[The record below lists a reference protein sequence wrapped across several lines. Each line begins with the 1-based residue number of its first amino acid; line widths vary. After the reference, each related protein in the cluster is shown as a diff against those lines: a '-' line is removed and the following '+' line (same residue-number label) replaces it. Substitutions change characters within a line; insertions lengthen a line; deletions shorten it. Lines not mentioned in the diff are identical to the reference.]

1 MVEVEKQKISS
12 IYDYVSSDSGVLRK
26 ANGAFVFGRAD
37 PLVASRTAELYAD
50 GLVDYCL
57 MSGGLGKDSG
67 VLIGL
72 EFPEAFYQAGLLR
85 WTHKVPDKNIFVE
98 SKSRNGAECCTFGME
113 TILENDLPYNN
124 LIIVVHSTSLRRT
137 EAVMHVKATEKN
149 FMANYQRTGTKYS
162 FNAENLVDQK
172 ESVAELLR
180 IADWPAKGW
189 AVPQNDL
196 PIELVDYARLLDS
209 KWKNEIK

>member
-26 ANGAFVFGRAD
+26 ADGAFVFGRAD
-37 PLVASRTAELYAD
+37 PLVALRTAELYKE

-67 VLIGL
+67 ALIGL

-85 WTHKVPDKNIFVE
+85 WKHKVPDKNIYVE
-98 SKSRNGAECCTFGME
+98 SKSRNGAECCTFGIE
-113 TILENDLPYNN
+113 TILENDLPHRD
-124 LIIVVHSTSLRRT
+124 LIIVVHPTSLRRT
-137 EAVMHVKATEKN
+137 EAVMHVKAIEKN

-162 FNAENLVDQK
+162 FNTENLADQK

-189 AVPQNDL
+189 AAPQNDL
-196 PIELVDYARLLDS
+196 PLELLEYARFLDAQ
-209 KWKNEIK
+209 WKK